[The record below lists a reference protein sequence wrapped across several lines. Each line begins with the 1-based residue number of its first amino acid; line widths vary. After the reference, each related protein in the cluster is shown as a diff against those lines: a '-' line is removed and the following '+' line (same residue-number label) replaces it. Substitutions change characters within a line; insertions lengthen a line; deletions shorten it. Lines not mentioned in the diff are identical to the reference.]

1 MQLLFHAS
9 EPDGITLFHDLS
21 SLKFCGD
28 LTCAYAWHALRILIG
43 QAPKLQIL
51 AFELTY
57 QFPCAYI
64 PPKGFLE
71 EPLDG
76 CHRILQLVIM
86 MDFQAFWLR

>member
-76 CHRILQLVIM
+76 CHCILQLVIM
-86 MDFQAFWLR
+86 MDF